1 MDGWMDVEPWVWGKE
16 GRELASR
23 QSSGALG
30 RQTWGTAWSSPCNL
44 GGHLAVGSHE
54 IPVCRSGEGVVPG
67 LWASQSPGM
76 TGFSSWTLQDIAE
89 H

>member
-30 RQTWGTAWSSPCNL
+30 RRRLEDCRTWPGW
-44 GGHLAVGSHE
+44 V
-54 IPVCRSGEGVVPG
+54 SGYVKPLTPAQRVVDK
-67 LWASQSPGM
+67 WQS
-76 TGFSSWTLQDIAE
+76 
-89 H
+89 